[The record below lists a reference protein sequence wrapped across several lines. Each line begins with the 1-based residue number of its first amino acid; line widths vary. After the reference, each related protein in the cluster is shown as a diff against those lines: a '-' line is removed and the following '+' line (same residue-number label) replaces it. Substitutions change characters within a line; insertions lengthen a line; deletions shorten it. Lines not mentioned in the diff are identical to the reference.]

1 MRQFDCRLS
10 CAELDSERRKRYLEY
25 RTPKA
30 FHLNYSLLGYFAY
43 TMNIF
48 FEFHKIAMR
57 LQERDIPYALIG
69 GVAMAFHTRPRF
81 TKDIDLLVTQDVLED
96 VAAVLTKE
104 NYSETASPWTFKD
117 TSLTLH
123 RYLKVED
130 EDEMMIDVLVAGDL
144 AHRQMIDRAEIV
156 ESETLGQIRVV
167 RREDL
172 IDLKRARDSKL
183 DQADIEE
190 LESDED

>member
-1 MRQFDCRLS
+1 
-10 CAELDSERRKRYLEY
+10 
-25 RTPKA
+25 
-30 FHLNYSLLGYFAY
+30 
-43 TMNIF
+43 MNIF